1 MKKLILTLI
10 ISFVSLMSFTSF
22 AKDTKD
28 EPRQFI
34 ATNDCS
40 ALGIYKGEV
49 WTITLQSSSE
59 IHFRKLY
66 REFTAKKTH
75 GMGGSRGDYRFA
87 QFKIDE
93 LGIKSISIYYKVK
106 YPYVP
111 YEYSIDGCVFELAE

>member
-1 MKKLILTLI
+1 MKKFILTFI
-10 ISFVSLMSFTSF
+10 ISLISLTFF
-22 AKDTKD
+22 AKEVND
-28 EPRQFI
+28 ESAQFI
-34 ATNDCS
+34 ATKDCP
-40 ALGIYKGEV
+40 ALNIYKGEV
-49 WTITLQSSSE
+49 WTITLKSTRE
-59 IHFRKLY
+59 IHFRSLF
-66 REFTAKKTH
+66 REFTAEMTH